1 MRSDMETISL
11 IGSGNAATHI
21 GHALAKAGHRVNG
34 VFSRTLAAAQAL
46 AGVLRCDATDNLEA
60 LPEADCY
67 LFAVKDDALPGL
79 AARWGTLH
87 PDSLCLHTAGSVP
100 MDIFEGKVK
109 SYGVL
114 YPMQTFSKTRPVN
127 FHDIPCFI
135 EANNPETLEKVTQ
148 LARSVSDQVYVLSS
162 ERRRWLH
169 VAAVFAC
176 NFSNHCYDIAARL
189 LEKEGIPSD
198 TLLPLIDETAAKI
211 HELPARKAQT
221 GPAVRF
227 DQNVIGRHEQM
238 LADSPVLRQIYEL
251 MNRHIHQYAQEN
263 D

>member
-1 MRSDMETISL
+1 METISL

-46 AGVLRCDATDNLEA
+46 AGVLRCDATDNLET

-176 NFSNHCYDIAARL
+176 NFQTTATTSPHVCSKKRAYLPTRCFRSSMKPQPKFMNSRHARHKRVRLSASTRTSSAATNRCW
-189 LEKEGIPSD
+189 P
-198 TLLPLIDETAAKI
+198 TLPYC
-211 HELPARKAQT
+211 
-221 GPAVRF
+221 
-227 DQNVIGRHEQM
+227 GR
-238 LADSPVLRQIYEL
+238 Y
-251 MNRHIHQYAQEN
+251 MN
-263 D
+263 

>member
-1 MRSDMETISL
+1 
-11 IGSGNAATHI
+11 
-21 GHALAKAGHRVNG
+21 
-34 VFSRTLAAAQAL
+34 
-46 AGVLRCDATDNLEA
+46 
-60 LPEADCY
+60 
-67 LFAVKDDALPGL
+67 
-79 AARWGTLH
+79 
-87 PDSLCLHTAGSVP
+87 

-251 MNRHIHQYAQEN
+251 MSRHIHQYAQEN